1 MVCGQTPADC
11 LNCGR
16 AVCVWDKPESPKS
29 RTWWT
34 PETYRAVGDVLRSE
48 RTRLQY
54 NQREMAQHL
63 GVTYTAYRAW
73 EQGCCCPQ
81 PSNWRRLVRH
91 IRGRNGRH
99 GSESHRR
106 HHQLFEREGE
116 SKWQ

>member
-16 AVCVWDKPESPKS
+16 AVCVWDKPESLKS

-63 GVTYTAYRAW
+63 GGDLYHLSRLGARVLLSATVQLASLSAAYPSAGHLRTGQAPTTA
-73 EQGCCCPQ
+73 Q
-81 PSNWRRLVRH
+81 PA
-91 IRGRNGRH
+91 
-99 GSESHRR
+99 
-106 HHQLFEREGE
+106 
-116 SKWQ
+116 